1 MTLHIFS
8 IFDLL
13 PTKKMM
19 TSFMDSPHAFGLHV
33 ANFEIPMSLIT
44 SLTRPCTFPALV
56 PAQKSPKLLKSEV
69 GQNIIMAKLGNSL
82 SIHSFEIFNKQE

>member
-1 MTLHIFS
+1 
-8 IFDLL
+8 
-13 PTKKMM
+13 MM